1 MCHDYH
7 PDGYGV
13 ICTNNCEH
21 RPTCAKPRR
30 SLLIYAASVECRDR
44 KTDHPDQCRV
54 DGMDI
59 VSIQPDAYINDLVY
73 YDPGHMDKEILNTS
87 CANSGCHNVIPVL
100 KQQWDKFT
108 EVYHQKYCRVVL
120 SYCSKHCQ
128 EEHFNHISKSPWLV
142 VTQHMPQNE
151 DTMKVFVFSAAACRV

>member
-1 MCHDYH
+1 
-7 PDGYGV
+7 
-13 ICTNNCEH
+13 
-21 RPTCAKPRR
+21 
-30 SLLIYAASVECRDR
+30 
-44 KTDHPDQCRV
+44 
-54 DGMDI
+54 MDI